1 MKDRISVFKQLQ
13 ATSSRLAKESI
24 INEHKSDEFFCSCLN
39 FLLNPFITTGIDV
52 KKWDKVVIEDSD
64 WAHTDDISQE
74 FLTILD
80 FVKDNNSGK
89 ASVVDSIKGWCYD

>member
-1 MKDRISVFKQLQ
+1 MENQIKIFKQLQ
-13 ATSSRLAKESI
+13 ETSSRLGKEAI
-24 INEHKSDEFFCSCLN
+24 ISENKDNKFFCQCLN

-80 FVKDNNSGK
+80 FVKENNSGK
-89 ASVVDSIKGWCYD
+89 VSVV